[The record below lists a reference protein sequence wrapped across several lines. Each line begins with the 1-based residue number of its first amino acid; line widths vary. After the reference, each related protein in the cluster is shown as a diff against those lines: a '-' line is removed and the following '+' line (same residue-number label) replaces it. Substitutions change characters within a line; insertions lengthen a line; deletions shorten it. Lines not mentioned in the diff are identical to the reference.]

1 MGHTSSGLKQ
11 SDCSRFHFE
20 LEAALCFLRGQRR
33 ESPPEVDWPLYLFKD
48 EHVEQEGNQT
58 PVGGNARS
66 RALENRNVQS
76 VVGWS
81 GQRSRVSSLDRGRA
95 DPVLREKHSLKVT
108 LLVVLTCIQAL
119 IGAVFGFFLFYD
131 ATPVLALIMLLI
143 AGGIPLLFAWGFY
156 KNVAAAYTVYV
167 LLTISQVSPMF
178 KGYEEDP
185 LSTVI
190 AVGITLAIVFYAA
203 WIKSLLFPDLGFIG
217 AKKIK
222 GQFVFS
228 N

>member
-1 MGHTSSGLKQ
+1 MNTLDKKEIKRQ
-11 SDCSRFHFE
+11 LVE
-20 LEAALCFLRGQRR
+20 MLEAGRSKTETFKALSGGAVKDRVLAAWIGGRPDPALR
-33 ESPPEVDWPLYLFKD
+33 
-48 EHVEQEGNQT
+48 
-58 PVGGNARS
+58 A
-66 RALENRNVQS
+66 
-76 VVGWS
+76 
-81 GQRSRVSSLDRGRA
+81 
-95 DPVLREKHSLKVT
+95 KHSLKVT

-119 IGAVFGFFLFYD
+119 IGSVVGFFLFYD
-131 ATPVLALIMLLI
+131 ASAGLALTMLLI

-167 LLTISQVSPMF
+167 LLTISQVSRLF